1 MKKLLIVFFALILF
15 FCCPEKKK
23 QQTNPTEEQETK
35 SNATIKVD
43 SSHFKTISIEKDS
56 DIPDDVLEFDMD
68 GLEEEFGV
76 V

>member
-56 DIPDDVLEFDMD
+56 DIP
-68 GLEEEFGV
+68 EEEIEWLFEGEFGPV
-76 V
+76 